1 MPSIGTFLTW
11 VSRDTEDLR
20 ERYTQARA
28 IGYQVKF
35 DEMAAIAQDD
45 AQDILEGPRGEIVQN
60 HVKLGRDRLRTE
72 VTKWGLAKLFPNE
85 YGDRQTIVHGGKIDI
100 NSMSDSDLAQIIAGD
115 E

>member
-20 ERYTQARA
+20 ERYTQART

-100 NSMSDSDLAQIIAGD
+100 NSMSDADLAKIIAGD